1 MDINTA
7 LKIAK
12 DAHRRQLDKGGESY
26 IFHPIRVALHLET
39 EEEKIVALLHDVVE
53 DSEYSIKILKE
64 YLFSDSVIEALTL
77 LTKNKCMEYQTYI
90 ENIKKN
96 ELATKVKIADLI
108 DNLDTTRL
116 PTLTIQDMVRVKK
129 YLRAYDY
136 LTN

>member
-1 MDINTA
+1 MNLKTA

-26 IFHPIRVALHLET
+26 IFHPIRVALQLET

-53 DSEYSIKILKE
+53 DSEYSIMILKE
-64 YLFSDSVIEALTL
+64 YMFSDSVIEALTL
-77 LTKNKCMEYQTYI
+77 LTKNKGMEYQTYI

-96 ELATKVKIADLI
+96 ALATKVKIADLT

-116 PTLTIQDMVRVKK
+116 PAITIQDSKRIKK
-129 YLRAYDY
+129 YHRAYDF